1 MRYILLIVILIFQ
14 LKATVY
20 ILTYKIVISNNIVR
34 SESLTISTPMLPIKD
49 LKLKRVSAWFSL
61 QAKKNDSDKDI
72 IQINREK
79 ILNIL
84 FREGILINSF
94 SNNTSSRNS
103 ETITLM
109 LPPIY
114 IAIVGLYQ
122 ERYFSILKND

>member
-1 MRYILLIVILIFQ
+1 LKYILFIFILVFQ

-20 ILTYKIVISNNIVR
+20 ILTYKIVISNSIVR
-34 SESLTISTPMLPIKD
+34 SESLTISTPMLPVKD
-49 LKLKRVSAWFSL
+49 LKLKRVSSWFSL
-61 QAKKNDSDKDI
+61 EAKKKDSDKDI
-72 IQINREK
+72 IQLNREK

>member
-1 MRYILLIVILIFQ
+1 MKYILLIFILVFQ

-20 ILTYKIVISNNIVR
+20 ILTYKIIISNNIVR
-34 SESLTISTPMLPIKD
+34 SENLTISTPMLPVKY
-49 LKLKRVSAWFSL
+49 LKLKKVSAWFSL
-61 QAKKNDSDKDI
+61 KAKKKDSDKDI
-72 IQINREK
+72 IQANREK
-79 ILNIL
+79 ILEIL

-103 ETITLM
+103 ETITLI

-114 IAIVGLYQ
+114 IAIIGLAQ

>member
-1 MRYILLIVILIFQ
+1 MKYILLTFILIFQ

-20 ILTYKIVISNNIVR
+20 ILTYKIVISNSIVR
-34 SESLTISTPMLPIKD
+34 SENLTISTPMLPVKD

-61 QAKKNDSDKDI
+61 EAKKKDSDKDI